1 MMLDEKSEEILSAVN
16 DLCGGGGFKI
26 VDEED
31 LRRALPAGE
40 GDVGRILSFLEEKQ
54 LIELRYAEEGTY
66 CVRTMPAGR
75 SYAER
80 SRLELCERERSR
92 RDVLFYAALG
102 AFLGSFVAALLS
114 FLAGVV
120 LHV

>member
-1 MMLDEKSEEILSAVN
+1 MLDEKSEAILSAVN

-31 LRRALPAGE
+31 LRRALSNGE
-40 GDVGRILSFLEEKQ
+40 GDVGKILSFLEEKK

-80 SRLELCERERSR
+80 SRMEISEREKRR
-92 RDVLFYAALG
+92 RDVLLYAALG
-102 AFLGSFVAALLS
+102 SFLGSFVATALCV
-114 FLAGVV
+114 LAGVL